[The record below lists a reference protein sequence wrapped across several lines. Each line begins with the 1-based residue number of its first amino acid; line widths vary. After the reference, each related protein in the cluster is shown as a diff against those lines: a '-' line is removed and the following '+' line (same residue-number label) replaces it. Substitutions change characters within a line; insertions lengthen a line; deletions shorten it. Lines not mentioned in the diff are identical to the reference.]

1 MRYGLSLHVLLLT
14 EFIIII
20 LSQYVLFC
28 PKYRITT
35 NNNLVVNV
43 QASPVKWSLSISLS
57 SIHVDIGLGDKMPHH
72 LQVSSQA
79 SIVKWS
85 PSDSVSS
92 VHVDIR

>member
-1 MRYGLSLHVLLLT
+1 MGYGLPLHVLLLT

-43 QASPVKWSLSISLS
+43 PASPVKWNPSVLVS

-72 LQVSSQA
+72 LQVSSPA
-79 SIVKWS
+79 YKAA
-85 PSDSVSS
+85 
-92 VHVDIR
+92 